1 MNDTIT
7 TLITPSAARAALV
20 QDTRHYLG
28 YACDCYDPGL
38 WEEDVLSEALA
49 RFFGADRNEAPYAPD
64 LPIWRDVR
72 WCAIADRHGV
82 AHDGTTAGARAA
94 LRDEALART
103 DLPLATFIAFAENA
117 VVLFQ
122 MPASE
127 LDTATADLPHD
138 FQPPQEWRALVE
150 TDTVPWPEI
159 YRIREDLILP
169 EFRVATGA

>member
-1 MNDTIT
+1 MTTPTI
-7 TLITPSAARAALV
+7 LITPSAARAALV
-20 QDTRHYLG
+20 QDMRHYLG
-28 YACDCYDPGL
+28 YACDCYAPGL
-38 WEEDVLSEALA
+38 WHEEVLSEALVN
-49 RFFGADRNEAPYAPD
+49 FFGADRNEAPYASD
-64 LPIWRDVR
+64 LPIWRTVR

-82 AHDGTTAGARAA
+82 AHDGTAAGARAA

-103 DLPLATFIAFAENA
+103 DLPLSKFMEFAENA

-127 LDTATADLPHD
+127 LDTAAADLPHD
-138 FQPPQEWRALVE
+138 FQPPHDWRALVE

-169 EFRVATGA
+169 EFRVA